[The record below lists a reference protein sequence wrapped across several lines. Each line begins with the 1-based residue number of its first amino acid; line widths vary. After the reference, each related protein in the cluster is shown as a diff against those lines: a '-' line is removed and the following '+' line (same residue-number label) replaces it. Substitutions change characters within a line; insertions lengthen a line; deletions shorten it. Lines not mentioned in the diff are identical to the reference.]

1 METTVKPTENESL
14 NTLMQE
20 HKYVLIEALHNY
32 LTKRFKTSNIDEDLL
47 DQLPLVQNYV
57 EQRYPNQ
64 NEFFKNVKKDSVR
77 ANALAAIKLISALHK
92 EL

>member
-1 METTVKPTENESL
+1 METTENKSL

-32 LTKRFKTSNIDEDLL
+32 LTIRFKTYHIDEDLL

-64 NEFFKNVKKDSVR
+64 DEFFKNMKRDSVR
-77 ANALAAIKLISALHK
+77 ANALAAVKLISAIRR